1 MSTATAPT
9 PAPAKEKKGFGL
21 LKAAL
26 GGGAGLATGVIGV
39 YATAIVDQVAKPPK
53 PVANFAVSSDGLTV
67 TCQNRASGQSGWWD
81 FGDGTPLEPFT
92 ADQPEVKH
100 TYTKAGS
107 YGVKLTVRN
116 FLMEEN
122 ERAVPVS
129 VGGSAGPDGGPS
141 VAALTL
147 EPVGSGTAPAT
158 FKVKLEAKNAPEVI
172 LDQGL
177 IDVQPEVMSGA
188 AAVEKLV
195 VYEQP
200 GRYAYSV
207 LVKNGTSV
215 QKKYQIVDVKP
226 PAAGTL
232 SVVLKVTDS
241 GTRVDRK
248 TSQPIAAVAVPA
260 KPAGAFARLLPAE
273 PGWTLAEAKLGKFEN
288 KAVKNLKAELTPDR
302 TAVKVSGEWTGTAD
316 AVNRAAGGSDL
327 MIPVQV
333 VQERAVAVNPRPQ
346 TIAAPLMAASIFD
359 SFDSRPADWNTSQK
373 TATLTLPPTPAG
385 AAAKRTIALMLRE
398 MDPQG
403 RDQTVLT
410 VPDLTRPTDEQ
421 VVTLS
426 NKQRQ
431 VVRWEQLPNGQ
442 VRVTLKAGTA
452 VAAR

>member
-1 MSTATAPT
+1 MSNATAAA
-9 PAPAKEKKGFGL
+9 PAPAKKGFGL
-21 LKAAL
+21 FKALL

-81 FGDGTPLEPFT
+81 FGDGTPLEPFA
-92 ADQPEVKH
+92 ADQPEVTH
-100 TYTKAGS
+100 TYAKAGS

-129 VGGSAGPDGGPS
+129 VGASAGPAGGPT
-141 VAALTL
+141 VTAFTL
-147 EPVGSGTAPAT
+147 EAKGSGTAPAT
-158 FKVKLEAKNAPEVI
+158 FKVRCEAANAQEVI

-177 IDVQPEVMSGA
+177 VDVPPEVVSGA
-188 AAVEKLV
+188 APVDKLV

-207 LVKNGTSV
+207 LVKTGTSV

-226 PAAGTL
+226 PAPGAL
-232 SVVLKVTDS
+232 AVVLKVTDS
-241 GTRVDRK
+241 GTRTESKQVR
-248 TSQPIAAVAVPA
+248 QVVPVSMPP
-260 KPAGAFARLLPAE
+260 KPAGRFEKELKAE
-273 PGWTLAEAKLGKFEN
+273 PGWTLTAAQLDKFDN
-288 KAVKNLKAELTPDR
+288 KAVKNLKAELTADR
-302 TAVKVSGEWTGTAD
+302 TVKVSGEWTGTAD
-316 AVNRAAGGSDL
+316 KANQAAGGSDP

-333 VQERAVAVNPRPQ
+333 KLERTVPVNPRPH
-346 TIAAPLMAASIFD
+346 TVAAPLLAASIFD

-373 TATLTLPPTPAG
+373 SATLTLPPAPTG
-385 AAAKRTIALMLRE
+385 ATAKRTVTLMLHE

-403 RDQTVLT
+403 VDKVVLT
-410 VPDLTRPTDEQ
+410 VPDLTKPTDEQ
-421 VVTLS
+421 VVVLS

-431 VVRWEQLPNGQ
+431 VVRWEQLANGQ

>member
-1 MSTATAPT
+1 
-9 PAPAKEKKGFGL
+9 
-21 LKAAL
+21 
-26 GGGAGLATGVIGV
+26 V

-53 PVANFAVSSDGLTV
+53 PVANFAVSADGLTV

-81 FGDGTPLEPFT
+81 FGDGSPLEPFT

-100 TYTKAGS
+100 TYDKAGN

-129 VGGSAGPDGGPS
+129 VGAAAAGPTGGPA
-141 VAALTL
+141 VAALTV

-158 FKVKLEAKNAPEVI
+158 FKVKMEAKNAAEVI

-177 IDVQPEVMSGA
+177 VDVPPEVVGGA
-188 AAVEKLV
+188 TPVEKLV

-207 LVKNGTSV
+207 LVKTGTSV

-226 PAAGTL
+226 PAPGAL

-241 GTRVDRK
+241 GTRAERK

-260 KPAGAFARLLPAE
+260 KPAGAFARVLAAE
-273 PGWTLAEAKLGKFEN
+273 PGWTLASAQLGKFEN

-316 AVNRAAGGSDL
+316 AVNRSVGGSDL

-333 VQERAVAVNPRPQ
+333 VQERTVPVNPRPQ

-373 TATLTLPPTPAG
+373 SATLTLPPAPTG
-385 AAAKRTIALMLRE
+385 TTAKRTITLMLHE

-403 RDQTVLT
+403 RDQVVLT
-410 VPDLTRPTDEQ
+410 VPDLTKPTDEQ

-431 VVRWEQLPNGQ
+431 AVRWEQLANGQ

>member
-1 MSTATAPT
+1 MSTATAP
-9 PAPAKEKKGFGL
+9 APAKKGFGL
-21 LKAAL
+21 FKAAL
-26 GGGAGLATGVIGV
+26 GGAAGLATGVVGV

-53 PVANFAVSSDGLTV
+53 PVANFAVSADGLTV

-81 FGDGTPLEPFT
+81 FGDGSPLEPFA

-100 TYTKAGS
+100 TYAKAGN

-129 VGGSAGPDGGPS
+129 VGASAGPDGGPA
-141 VAALTL
+141 VAALTV

-158 FKVKLEAKNAPEVI
+158 FKVKLEAKNTAEVI

-177 IDVQPEVMSGA
+177 VDVQPEVVSGA

-207 LVKNGTSV
+207 LVKTGSSV

-226 PAAGTL
+226 PAPGAL
-232 SVVLKVTDS
+232 SVVLKVADS
-241 GTRVDRK
+241 GTRTERK
-248 TSQPIAAVAVPA
+248 TGNQTVTVSVPP
-260 KPAGAFARLLPAE
+260 KPTGKFGRELKADS
-273 PGWTLAEAKLGKFEN
+273 GWTLTSAKVDDKFAS
-288 KAVKNLKAELTPDR
+288 KAVKDLKVEMKTDG
-302 TAVKVSGEWTGTAD
+302 TAAVGGEWVGTAD
-316 AVNRAAGGSDL
+316 AVKRTVGGSDL

-333 VQERAVAVNPRPQ
+333 VQERTVPVNPRPQ

-373 TATLTLPPTPAG
+373 TATLTLPPAPTG
-385 AAAKRTIALMLRE
+385 ATAKRTITLMLHE

-403 RDQTVLT
+403 RDQVVLT

-431 VVRWEQLPNGQ
+431 VVRWERLANGQ